1 MADALADYFDVPVE
15 TFLKDPEY
23 AGKPVKCHDYIHCG
37 QPSCPAYEN
46 EEKRCW
52 LILGTHCTGL
62 KIGAYPEKV
71 DFCKNCEVIQKLVL
85 ESEASRTAG
94 AELSTKENIKQ
105 KTVLAI
111 DDNPESIDIIRK
123 SLGEDYK
130 IIGLLS
136 GEKVV
141 EKAIETRPV
150 AITLDIMMPH
160 KDGWQVLRELKG
172 AQETQNIPVIVL
184 SIVDNKKLGF
194 SLGAAEYMVKP
205 LDKNFLLKKIRDLE
219 KTGKIQRALV
229 VDSETDTVSLIEH
242 TLQDVGCEVK
252 TAYNSQDAIE
262 LVKSFMPNLIIL
274 NLTMPK
280 VNGFD
285 VIEYI
290 KTDENVRDIPF
301 IIITKRDLSEKEKD
315 ALDGRLRGIL
325 NKAALKEEDLL
336 QELKDRIDEIKSA

>member
-1 MADALADYFDVPVE
+1 MADALAEYFDVPVE
-15 TFLKDPEY
+15 TFLRDPEY
-23 AGKPVKCHDYIHCG
+23 AGEPVKCHDYVHCG
-37 QPSCPAYEN
+37 QPSCPAYDS

-71 DFCKNCEVIQKLVL
+71 DFCKNCEVVQRLVL
-85 ESEASRTAG
+85 DSEASKTAG
-94 AELSTKENIKQ
+94 AKMSTEKSIKQ

-111 DDNPESIDIIRK
+111 DDNYETIDIIRK
-123 SLGEDYK
+123 SMGEDYSVV
-130 IIGLLS
+130 GLLS
-136 GEKVV
+136 GEKAVK
-141 EKAIETRPV
+141 KAIEIRPV

-160 KDGWQVLRELKG
+160 KDGWQVLRELKSTP
-172 AQETQNIPVIVL
+172 ETQNIPVIVL

-219 KTGKIQRALV
+219 KRGKIQRVLV
-229 VDSETDTVSLIEH
+229 VDSKTDTVSLIKQ
-242 TLQDVGCEVK
+242 TLQDVGYQVRA
-252 TAYNSQDAIE
+252 AYNSKDAVE
-262 LVKSFMPNLIIL
+262 LIRSFVPHLIIL

-280 VNGFD
+280 MDGFD

-290 KTDENVRDIPF
+290 KTEESAKNIPL
-301 IIITKRDLSEKEKD
+301 IIITKRELSEKEKD

-325 NKAALKEEDLL
+325 NKGTLKEDLL
-336 QELKDRIDEIKSA
+336 QRLKDRIDEIKNA